1 MSTGYCEAC
10 GASLSEDAKF
20 CRACGAAR
28 TASPAPPP
36 PTPSPA
42 LPTTPP
48 PPASQAPPPPPPVPA
63 GMMAPPLPAARRAVN
78 PTARFGAVLAI
89 LGGLVMCFVAL
100 YAIVY
105 LPLHHHEPLNYGGS
119 LQFGDLLALGSG
131 LVAIAIGIHLLTGR
145 PGSAAVRGVL
155 LALAGMPT
163 LVLAVLWA
171 FPEASHFTI
180 FPTPFYFGLVYF
192 SELGLAHTSD
202 SVLSVPLVSACVV
215 VIVAAIVVALPAAQ
229 ANPTR
234 HGR

>member
-1 MSTGYCEAC
+1 MSTGYCETC
-10 GASLSEDAKF
+10 GASLSGDAKF

-28 TASPAPPP
+28 PVSPAQAPLTPP
-36 PTPSPA
+36 PTSP
-42 LPTTPP
+42 PTPP
-48 PPASQAPPPPPPVPA
+48 PPPLPA
-63 GMMAPPLPAARRAVN
+63 GMAPPAPAARRAVSA
-78 PTARFGAVLAI
+78 TARFGAFLAI
-89 LGGLVMCFVAL
+89 VGGLGMCFVTL

-105 LPLHHHEPLNYGGS
+105 LPLHYHEPVNYGGS

-131 LVAIAIGIHLLTGR
+131 LVAIAIGIHLLMGR

-192 SELGLAHTSD
+192 SDLGLAHTSS
-202 SVLSVPLVSACVV
+202 SVLSVPLVAACLI
-215 VIVAAIVVALPAAQ
+215 VIAAAITVALPAAQ
-229 ANPTR
+229 EAPTPY
-234 HGR
+234 GR